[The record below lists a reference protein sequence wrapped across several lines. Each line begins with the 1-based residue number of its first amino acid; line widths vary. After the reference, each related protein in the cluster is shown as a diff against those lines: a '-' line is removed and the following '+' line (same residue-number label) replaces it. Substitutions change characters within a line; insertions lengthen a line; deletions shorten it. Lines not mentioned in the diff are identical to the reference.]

1 MNLSEEE
8 MKKLVQSAVNAAL
21 DSRDR
26 IDAETHRDDHLWVEE
41 QRRREKKW
49 NDFVEKVKL
58 TAVGAITVAIIGG
71 VVKGLSFIGAIVL
84 AAMTAKTGGP
94 NG

>member
-1 MNLSEEE
+1 MNEEE
-8 MKKLVQSAVNAAL
+8 LQRVVTAAVNAAL

-26 IDAETHRDDHLWVEE
+26 IDAQTHRDDHLWIEE

-49 NDFVEKVKL
+49 DDMIEKVRL
-58 TAVGAITVAIIGG
+58 TIIGAITLAIIGG
-71 VVKGLSFIGAIVL
+71 VIKGLAFIGALVM
-84 AAMTAKTGGP
+84 AALSAKTGGGA

>member
-1 MNLSEEE
+1 MNQEE
-8 MKKLVQSAVNAAL
+8 LQRVVTVAVNAAL

-26 IDAETHRDDHLWVEE
+26 IDAQTHRDDHAWVEE

-49 NDFVEKVKL
+49 DDVIEKVKL
-58 TAVGAITVAIIGG
+58 TVVGAITVAIIGG
-71 VVKGLSFIGAIVL
+71 ILKGLAFIGAVVL
-84 AAMTAKTGGP
+84 AALSAKTGGGA

>member
-1 MNLSEEE
+1 MDNAELQQI
-8 MKKLVQSAVNAAL
+8 VTAAVNAAL

-26 IDAETHRDDHLWVEE
+26 IDAQTHRDDHAWIEE

-49 NDFVEKVKL
+49 NDMIEKIKL
-58 TAVGAITVAIIGG
+58 TVVGAITVAIIGG
-71 VVKGLSFIGAIVL
+71 ILKGLAFIGAIVM
-84 AAMTAKTGGP
+84 AAMSAKTGGGT

>member
-1 MNLSEEE
+1 MELKEEE
-8 MKKLVQSAVNAAL
+8 LKELVKSAVNAAR

-26 IDAETHRDDHLWVEE
+26 IDAQTHRDDHLWVEE
-41 QRRREKKW
+41 QRKREKQW
-49 NDFVEKVKL
+49 NDLIEKVKL

-71 VVKGLSFIGAIVL
+71 LVKGLSFIGAIVL